1 MSRGGGQIN
10 YREEEKKILD
20 SILGKDVYDNRIR
33 PSGLNGTGKTVRF
46 RTFSFHSSTKEGF
59 LKQTKRIFV
68 EKIGKAGGYSK
79 PKFEFDLKK
88 LLFSVRRSSYI
99 SKA

>member
-33 PSGLNGTGKTVRF
+33 PSGLNGTGKTVCL
-46 RTFSFHSSTKEGF
+46 RTLSFHSSTKQGF

>member
-1 MSRGGGQIN
+1 M
-10 YREEEKKILD
+10 D
-20 SILGKDVYDNRIR
+20 
-33 PSGLNGTGKTVRF
+33 F
-46 RTFSFHSSTKEGF
+46 
-59 LKQTKRIFV
+59 FV

-79 PKFEFDLKK
+79 PKFEFDFKK